1 MVTGRQT
8 HAHGGNLKG
17 RPAPDART
25 AHIYGADQGAVRAE
39 EAALMQGV
47 ADPGAAQ
54 ARRGARARDASALS
68 TIIKLWPYMWPRG
81 RRDLKNRVLL
91 ASIALVIAK
100 LITVLSPYFFAWAT
114 DALSG
119 DALPGALSASV
130 PAVLLAPVML
140 VIAYHVS
147 RLAFTAFNQLRDAIF
162 ARVGQH
168 AVRNLS
174 AITFRHLHKL
184 SLQFHLSRRTG
195 GLSRVIER
203 GVKGIENIVRFTIL
217 GGAPTIL
224 EFLVMAG
231 VLWYQFGFVYVVIA
245 SLMVGGY
252 FWFTVAAT
260 NWRIGIRRQM
270 NDSDSEAH
278 AKAIDSLLNF
288 ETVKYF
294 GNERLEAGRF
304 DRAMAIYERAAI
316 KSWTSLA
323 WLNLGQTA
331 ILSAGT
337 AICMILSAMAVQD
350 GRQTVGDFVLI
361 NALLI
366 QLAIPL
372 NFIGFIYREI
382 RQGLVDVEAMFE
394 VIAVTPDIGDAP
406 QAPPLKVAAGRVS
419 FEDVVFH
426 YNADRPII
434 RGISF
439 EVPPGQTVALVGPSG
454 AGKSTISRLLFRF
467 YDVCAGK
474 VTIDGQDIRSVTQDS
489 LRAAIGT
496 VPQDTVLFNETIA
509 YNIAYGRAGATRAE
523 VEKAARLAQIAGF
536 IEKLPGGYESEVG
549 ERGLKLSG
557 GEKQRVAIAR
567 TILKAP
573 PILILDEA
581 TSALDTHTEREIQAA
596 LDLVA
601 TGRTT
606 LVIAHRLSTVVNADL
621 ILVLDDGQIVERGR
635 HSELLQAGGLY
646 ASMWARQ
653 QEARAAED
661 RLREIGQDAKFVKV
675 SAMGASQ
682 DAHADS

>member
-8 HAHGGNLKG
+8 HANGGNLKG
-17 RPAPDART
+17 SPAPDART

-47 ADPGAAQ
+47 ADPGTAQ

-119 DALPGALSASV
+119 DALPGTLSASV

-304 DRAMAIYERAAI
+304 DRAMAVYERAAI

-406 QAPPLKVAAGRVS
+406 QAPPLTVAAGRVS

-523 VEKAARLAQIAGF
+523 VEKAASLAQIAGF

-675 SAMGASQ
+675 GAMGASQ